1 MKTKNQ
7 HAVNKNDS
15 KNLSFHP
22 TEVVLPL
29 PIQTMSLYNKRGV
42 SAQKEEVH
50 DAIKGLDQGLFP
62 NAFCKVYPDYLSGDD
77 SFINV
82 MHADG
87 AGTKSI
93 LAYLYWKETGD
104 VSVWEGIAIDA
115 VAMNLDDLLCVGVT
129 DNILFSST
137 IDRNKK
143 VIPGSVLE
151 AVINGTQSFFDTLA
165 SYGVLV
171 HYLGGETADVGDV
184 VRTIAVNGTMQSR
197 WPKSKLITNQNIAAG
212 DVIVGFASAGQATY
226 ETAYNS
232 GLGSNGLTSAR
243 HDVLSNYYATK
254 YPETFEP
261 TLDSDVVYLGKNKMT
276 DTLAI
281 EGFEAPISIGKLL
294 LSPTRTYAPLVK
306 KILDTHF
313 SEIHGMIHCSG
324 GGQTKCM
331 KYLPTTLKI
340 IKDNLF
346 TPPPIFNLIQ
356 ENAGSDNREMYQVF
370 NMGHRLEVFTNQKT
384 AEALIAIAAEFNIEA
399 QIVGRVEA
407 AEKSSLHLHTSTGVI
422 DFEY

>member
-1 MKTKNQ
+1 M
-7 HAVNKNDS
+7 
-15 KNLSFHP
+15 
-22 TEVVLPL
+22 
-29 PIQTMSLYNKRGV
+29 M
-42 SAQKEEVH
+42 
-50 DAIKGLDQGLFP
+50 
-62 NAFCKVYPDYLSGDD
+62 GDD
-77 SFINV
+77 NYVNI

-165 SYGVLV
+165 SYGVTV

-212 DVIVGFASAGQATY
+212 DVIVGFASAGMASY
-226 ETAYNS
+226 ETSYNS

-261 TLDSDVVYLGKNKMT
+261 TLDKEVVYLGKNKMT

-281 EGFEAPISIGKLL
+281 AGFEDPISIGKLL

-356 ENAGSDNREMYQVF
+356 ENAGSDNKEMYQVF
-370 NMGHRLEVFTNQKT
+370 NMGHRLEIFTNEKT
-384 AEALIAIAAEFNIEA
+384 AEALIAIAAAFNIEA

-407 AEKSSLHLHTSTGVI
+407 AAQSSLHIHTSTGVI

>member
-1 MKTKNQ
+1 
-7 HAVNKNDS
+7 
-15 KNLSFHP
+15 
-22 TEVVLPL
+22 
-29 PIQTMSLYNKRGV
+29 MSSDRYMQRGV
-42 SAQKEEVH
+42 SASKEDVH
-50 DAIKGLDQGLFP
+50 RAIANLDKGVFP
-62 NAFCKVYPDYLSGDD
+62 GAFCKISPDILGGDPAYCN
-77 SFINV
+77 I

-87 AGTKSI
+87 AGTKSS

-276 DTLAI
+276 DTLAVN
-281 EGFEAPISIGKLL
+281 GNADPISIGKLL

-306 KILDTHF
+306 KVLDAHF
-313 SEIHGMIHCSG
+313 EDIHGMIHCSG

>member
-1 MKTKNQ
+1 
-7 HAVNKNDS
+7 
-15 KNLSFHP
+15 
-22 TEVVLPL
+22 
-29 PIQTMSLYNKRGV
+29 MSLYAKRGV

-50 DAIKGLDQGLFP
+50 AAIQKLDQGLYP
-62 NAFCKVYPDYLSGDD
+62 HAFCKMYPDYMMGDENYVN
-77 SFINV
+77 I

-151 AVINGTQSFFDTLA
+151 TVINGTQSFFDTLA
-165 SYGVLV
+165 SYGVHV

-212 DVIVGFASAGQATY
+212 DVIVGFSSSGKASY
-226 ETAYNS
+226 ENEYNS

-261 TLDSDVVYLGKNKMT
+261 TLDREVVYLGKNKMT
-276 DTLAI
+276 DTLAVD
-281 EGFEAPISIGKLL
+281 GFENPISIGKLL

-306 KILDTHF
+306 KILDAHF
-313 SEIHGMIHCSG
+313 SDIHGMIHCSG

-346 TPPPIFNLIQ
+346 TPPAIFNLIQ
-356 ENAGSDNREMYQVF
+356 ENAGSDNKEMYQVF
-370 NMGHRLEVFTNQKT
+370 NMGHRLEIFTNEKT
-384 AEALIAIAAEFNIEA
+384 AAALIAIAAEFNIDA

-407 AEKSSLHLHTSTGVI
+407 AAQSSLHLHTSTGII